1 MPTAFTV
8 FSLGNQQIWDTAEG
22 NQTLSTGAVN
32 SSLGTYGSAGNP
44 LFDSRQT
51 FAEAGSGFS
60 GGDSTAYDLDNNV
73 SNDQFSIDGGSPQSF
88 DAAMQF
94 DAVITYT
101 DGSTVSITAVVFQ
114 DTNGNTYWAPEF
126 QDNADQDAIDASAI
140 ESIQLVSPI
149 YANGF
154 NTGYS
159 LFGDRADS
167 DPLCFVRGALIACPD
182 GPRPI
187 ESLKAG
193 DQVLTMDSG
202 AQPIRW
208 IGRRTMAAIG
218 KFAPI
223 RIRAGVLG
231 AEDTFEVSPQ
241 HRLLLQGADIELQFA
256 SPQVLAAAKY
266 LVDGDGISVRIG
278 GEVEYFHLL
287 FDDHQIV
294 WANGVA
300 SESLLLG
307 KAGTAT
313 LDEEDVSEIQ
323 TLFPELDLPSGRGL
337 EAARPVLRS
346 YEASLMAAGRSTENP
361 GALRKIA

>member
-1 MPTAFTV
+1 MATTFTV
-8 FSLGNQQIWDTAEG
+8 FTLGNQQIWDTVEG

-32 SSLGTYGSAGNP
+32 SSLGTYGSATSP

-51 FAEAGSGFS
+51 FGPGGTGFS
-60 GGDSTAYDLDNNV
+60 GGDSTAYDLDNNA
-73 SNDQFSIDGGSPQSF
+73 SNDQFSIDGGPAQSF

-94 DAVITYT
+94 NAVITYT
-101 DGSTVSITAVVFQ
+101 DGSTVNITAVVFQ
-114 DTNGNTYWAPEF
+114 DSNGNTYWAPEF
-126 QDNADQDAIDASAI
+126 EGNADQDAIDASAI
-140 ESIQLVSPI
+140 QSLQLVSPI

-159 LFGDRADS
+159 LFGERADS
-167 DPLCFVRGALIACPD
+167 DPLCFAQGAMIACPD

-187 ESLKAG
+187 ESLQVG

-223 RIRAGVLG
+223 RIQAGVLG
-231 AEDTFEVSPQ
+231 AVETFEVSPQ
-241 HRLLLQGADIELQFA
+241 HRLLLQGAEVELQFA
-256 SPQVLAAAKY
+256 SPQVFAAAKH
-266 LVDGDGISVRIG
+266 LVDGHGISVRTG

-287 FDDHQIV
+287 FDDHQII

-307 KAGTAT
+307 KAGIAT
-313 LDEEDVSEIQ
+313 LDEESVMEIQ
-323 TLFPELDLPSGRGL
+323 TLFPEIDVTSGQGHHS
-337 EAARPVLRS
+337 ARPILKS
-346 YEASLMAAGRSTENP
+346 FEATLLAAQRVSAHTKLF
-361 GALRKIA
+361 AKAA